1 MHVGL
6 IGMYLYLRNERPLK
20 GASGHGRHPRR
31 WRRLLLLLLLLLLKV
46 VVVLLLLSVMVHG
59 QWRAAP
65 TAPVR

>member
-6 IGMYLYLRNERPLK
+6 IGMYLRNERPLK

-31 WRRLLLLLLLLLLKV
+31 WRRLMLLLLLLLKV